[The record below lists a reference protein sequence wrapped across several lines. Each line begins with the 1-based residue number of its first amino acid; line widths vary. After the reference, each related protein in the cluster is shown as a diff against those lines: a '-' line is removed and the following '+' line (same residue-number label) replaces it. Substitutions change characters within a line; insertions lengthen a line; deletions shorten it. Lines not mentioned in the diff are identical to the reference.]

1 MKENKSWDLYA
12 DNRKDILSIVGL
24 NFLSDIPRGLFNG
37 LLYLFILGLVL
48 PVLNNTAH
56 DFSYLWELFAFYIS
70 AFVLYLML
78 TVISQ
83 TNNYVRAYSISTDL
97 RIVLGNKLRR
107 LPLGFF
113 KQKDPGDVTG
123 RLLHDVS
130 QAETTLSHNLPDIV
144 TSVVV
149 PVLIGLFLIYV
160 NAEMAGIMLLSVL
173 IAAFFVILARRIIAS
188 LGMEHVTAINQTSSR
203 ILEYARSVKL
213 LKSYDMTGD
222 KFSILD
228 NTMRKLKKLSFK
240 SEVYAGIP
248 VQIFL
253 LLLDAGYLIMLSAGA
268 TMTLTGDISIPELFT
283 FAVLGYYFFA
293 PIKKLGPILVLMRYT
308 RLSIDRIGEVLTAEE
323 LPFDAEQELPDDN
336 TIEFNNVSFR
346 YKDKDVL
353 KNINC
358 RFPVNS
364 MTALVGLSGSGKS
377 TMINLIARFWDVQSG
392 SISIGGVPVKELNP
406 DLLLSRISMVFQD
419 VYLFNDT
426 IANNIRVGKQYATL
440 EEIKKAARL
449 ARCDE
454 FIEKLPQGYDTI
466 VSEGGSSLSGGERQR
481 ISIARAI
488 LKDAPIVLL
497 DEATASLDP
506 ENEAVIQE
514 ALENLVRGRTLIVI
528 AHRFKSIE
536 NADQILV
543 LDDGK
548 ISESG
553 THDLL
558 VSGGGLYQRLW
569 MMQQQAGGWKMRS
582 SDPAVKYD
590 NIMGTSSVSVDQQ
603 I

>member
-1 MKENKSWDLYA
+1 
-12 DNRKDILSIVGL
+12 
-24 NFLSDIPRGLFNG
+24 
-37 LLYLFILGLVL
+37 
-48 PVLNNTAH
+48 
-56 DFSYLWELFAFYIS
+56 
-70 AFVLYLML
+70 
-78 TVISQ
+78 
-83 TNNYVRAYSISTDL
+83 
-97 RIVLGNKLRR
+97 
-107 LPLGFF
+107 
-113 KQKDPGDVTG
+113 
-123 RLLHDVS
+123 
-130 QAETTLSHNLPDIV
+130 
-144 TSVVV
+144 
-149 PVLIGLFLIYV
+149 
-160 NAEMAGIMLLSVL
+160 
-173 IAAFFVILARRIIAS
+173 
-188 LGMEHVTAINQTSSR
+188 
-203 ILEYARSVKL
+203 
-213 LKSYDMTGD
+213 
-222 KFSILD
+222 
-228 NTMRKLKKLSFK
+228 
-240 SEVYAGIP
+240 
-248 VQIFL
+248 
-253 LLLDAGYLIMLSAGA
+253 
-268 TMTLTGDISIPELFT
+268 
-283 FAVLGYYFFA
+283 
-293 PIKKLGPILVLMRYT
+293 
-308 RLSIDRIGEVLTAEE
+308 
-323 LPFDAEQELPDDN
+323 
-336 TIEFNNVSFR
+336 
-346 YKDKDVL
+346 
-353 KNINC
+353 
-358 RFPVNS
+358 

-582 SDPAVKYD
+582 SAPAVKYD

>member
-1 MKENKSWDLYA
+1 MKENKSWNLYT
-12 DNRKDILSIVGL
+12 DNRNNISSIIGLS
-24 NFLSDIPRGLFNG
+24 FLSDVPRGLFNG

-48 PVLNNTAH
+48 PVLQDHSH
-56 DFSYLWELFAFYIS
+56 DFAYLWELYAYYVS
-70 AFVLYLML
+70 GFVLYFLL
-78 TVISQ
+78 TIISQ
-83 TNNYVRAYSISTDL
+83 TNNYYRAYSISTDL
-97 RIVLGNKLRR
+97 RLFLGDKLRR

-113 KQKDPGDVTG
+113 KKKDPGDVTG

-130 QAETTLSHNLPDIV
+130 QAETSLSHNLPDVV
-144 TSVVV
+144 TSIVV
-149 PVLIGLFLIYV
+149 PMLIGLFLIYV
-160 NAEMAGIMLLSVL
+160 NAQLTGIMLLSVL
-173 IAAFFVILARRIIAS
+173 VAAFFVLLARKIIAI
-188 LGMEHVTAINQTSSR
+188 LGIKHVAAINETSSR

-213 LKSYDMTGD
+213 LKSYSMTGD
-222 KFSILD
+222 KFCILD
-228 NTMRKLKKLSFK
+228 NAMKKLKKLSFK
-240 SEVYAGIP
+240 GEVYAGIP
-248 VQIFL
+248 VQISL
-253 LLLDAGYLIMLSAGA
+253 LLLDAGYLIMLSFAAKMSFEGE
-268 TMTLTGDISIPELFT
+268 LSIPELFT

-293 PIKKLGPILVLMRYT
+293 PIKRLGPILVLMRYT
-308 RLSIDRIGEVLTAEE
+308 RLSLDRIGEVLAAEE
-323 LPFDAEQELPDDN
+323 LPYDKGQKLTEDN
-336 TIEFNNVSFR
+336 TIEFHNVSFR
-346 YKDKDVL
+346 YKDTDVL
-353 KNINC
+353 KDINC

-392 SISIGGVPVKELNP
+392 SISIGGVPVKKLDP

-426 IANNIRVGKQYATL
+426 IANNIRVGKQNATDM
-440 EEIKKAARL
+440 EIRGAARL

-543 LDDGK
+543 LDNGK
-548 ISESG
+548 ISECG
-553 THDLL
+553 THDTL
-558 VSGGGLYQRLW
+558 VSGGGLYQSLW
-569 MMQQQAGGWKMRS
+569 TKQQQAGSWKMRS
-582 SDPAVKYD
+582 SDTVVQYDSTMDVSSFAVD
-590 NIMGTSSVSVDQQ
+590 SQT
-603 I
+603 